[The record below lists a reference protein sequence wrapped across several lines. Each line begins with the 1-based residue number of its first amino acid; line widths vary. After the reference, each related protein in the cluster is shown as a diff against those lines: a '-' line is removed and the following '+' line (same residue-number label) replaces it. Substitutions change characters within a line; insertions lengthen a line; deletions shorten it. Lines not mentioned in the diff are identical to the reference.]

1 MNNKN
6 KTKDKI
12 RSIKILSFWGILSLI
27 IIATLFNSVI
37 GNDRSYVDMEIIPVE
52 INETDEQITNVSL
65 IQSSKDN
72 VFDITEKDV
81 REMVREAVEL
91 AGGLEGIVEDGD
103 TVVLKP
109 NFLTS
114 SHQSGSMFSMIM
126 NVIRLVITGE
136 SIQVDRTLSDTA
148 NGLTTDYRVAKA
160 VAEMVREI
168 NPSGKIYVMEA
179 SSIGDTDI
187 IMDLMGYT
195 HENIPEV
202 DAFITM
208 DDAGRNFPENT
219 DDLVAVDIGELK
231 LYEDSGSLAH
241 TNGIY
246 YMDKDYYSADV
257 IIDLPVL
264 KNHMGPAVTG
274 AIKNVGIGSTPPWIY
289 GSQISG
295 GGRIAIDHSYDKL
308 NAFIHD
314 YYLVRPVDFVV
325 TDGLQGLS
333 NGPGGMGAITF
344 ESAQMN
350 MRLILAGRDALAVD
364 TVHSLIIGI
373 DPQKVDHITYLA
385 DNNVGIMD
393 TSRIHVEGNVKVDE
407 VRKTFRFPGFPY
419 SWLNPE
425 SRSCRYSD
433 FKDPVVTVD
442 DFELMDDRF
451 TAKLSSN
458 EELVKLEVYIDGI
471 YVDTLLEQGVTINI
485 DYENEEIDLDSNINI
500 YAYDRFLNCL
510 EIDI

>member
-1 MNNKN
+1 M
-6 KTKDKI
+6 
-12 RSIKILSFWGILSLI
+12 IKKLYGKKKSLKVISFWGILSI
-27 IIATLFNSVI
+27 IIFAMLFNSVI
-37 GNDRSYVDMEIIPVE
+37 GYDRPLIDMEITPFE
-52 INETDEQITNVSL
+52 INETDELITNVAL
-65 IQSSKDN
+65 IQSTKEN
-72 VFDITEKDV
+72 AFDITEDDV
-81 REMVREAVEL
+81 RVMVREAVEL
-91 AGGLEGIVEDGD
+91 AGGLDGIVKDGD

-114 SHQSGSMFSMIM
+114 SHQSGNIFSMIM
-126 NVIRLVITGE
+126 NVIRLVLIGE
-136 SIQVDRTLSDTA
+136 SSQDDRTLSVTA

-160 VAEMVREI
+160 VAEIVREI

-187 IMDLMGYT
+187 IMELMGYT
-195 HENIPEV
+195 HENMPEV

-208 DDAGRNFPENT
+208 DEAGRNFSHNS
-219 DDLVAVDIGELK
+219 DYLVAVDLGELK
-231 LYEDSGSLAH
+231 LYKDSGTLSH

-264 KNHMGPAVTG
+264 KNHNGAAVTG

-295 GGRIAIDHSYDKL
+295 GGRIAIDHSWDQL
-308 NAFIHD
+308 HAFIHD

-333 NGPGGMGAITF
+333 YGPGGMGARTF

-373 DPQKVDHITYLA
+373 DPQKVDHISFLA
-385 DNNVGIMD
+385 NDNVGIID
-393 TSRIHVEGNVKVDE
+393 TSRIHVEGNAKVDE
-407 VRKTFRFPGFPY
+407 VRKPFKYPGFP
-419 SWLNPE
+419 SSFLNPD
-425 SRSCRYSD
+425 SNNCKYKD
-433 FKDPVVTVD
+433 FNNPIVTVD
-442 DFELMDDRF
+442 DFELIDNKI
-451 TAKLSSN
+451 TAQLNSN
-458 EELVKLEVYIDGI
+458 ENLIKLELYIDGI
-471 YVDTLLEQGVTINI
+471 YVDTLLEQGETITI
-485 DYENEEIDLDSNINI
+485 EYENEVIDPDSNIDI
-500 YAYDRFLNCL
+500 YAYDRFLNCV

>member
-1 MNNKN
+1 MKFKKTNNISQLIK
-6 KTKDKI
+6 
-12 RSIKILSFWGILSLI
+12 SISFWGILFLI

-37 GNDRSYVDMEIIPVE
+37 GNDRSLIDMNIIPVE
-52 INETDEQITNVSL
+52 VNETDEIMTNVSL

-72 VFDITEKDV
+72 VFDITEEEV
-81 REMVREAVEL
+81 RAMVREAVEL
-91 AGGLEGIVEDGD
+91 AGGLEGIVKDGD

-114 SHQSGSMFSMIM
+114 SHQSGNMFTMIM
-126 NVIRLVITGE
+126 NVIRLVLTGE
-136 SIQVDRTLSDTA
+136 SIQVDRTLSETA

-168 NPSGKIYVMEA
+168 NPSGNIYVMEA

-202 DAFITM
+202 DEFITM
-208 DDAGRNFPENT
+208 DDAGKNFPDNT
-219 DDLVAVDIGELK
+219 DDLIAVDLGELK

-246 YMDKDYYSADV
+246 YIDKQYYSADV

-274 AIKNVGIGSTPPWIY
+274 AIKNVGIGATPPWIY

-333 NGPGGMGAITF
+333 YGPGGMGAITF
-344 ESAQMN
+344 ENAQMN

-364 TVHSLIIGI
+364 TIHSLIIGI
-373 DPQKVDHITYLA
+373 DPEKVEHIAYLA
-385 DNNVGIMD
+385 NDNVGIID
-393 TSRIHVEGNVKVDE
+393 TSRIHVVGNVKVDE

-419 SWLNPE
+419 SWLNPD
-425 SRSCRYSD
+425 SRNCRYND
-433 FKDPVVTVD
+433 FRDPVVTVD
-442 DFELMDDRF
+442 DYKLMDDRII
-451 TAKLSSN
+451 ANMSSN
-458 EELVKLEVYIDGI
+458 EPLVKLEVYINGI
-471 YVDTLLEQGVTINI
+471 YADTILEQGVEITL
-485 DYENEEIDLDSNINI
+485 DYENEEIQPDSNIDI
-500 YAYDRFLNCL
+500 YAFDRYLNCL
-510 EIDI
+510 EIYI

>member
-1 MNNKN
+1 MKNKN
-6 KTKDKI
+6 KTKGKI
-12 RSIKILSFWGILSLI
+12 KSIKIISFWGIIILI

-37 GNDRSYVDMEIIPVE
+37 GNDRTFTDMEVIPVE
-52 INETDEQITNVSL
+52 VNKTYEQITNVAL
-65 IQSSKDN
+65 VQSSKDN
-72 VFDITEKDV
+72 VFDITEEDV
-81 REMVREAVEL
+81 RTMVREAVEL
-91 AGGLEGIVEDGD
+91 AGGLEGIVKDGD

-114 SHQSGSMFSMIM
+114 SHQSGSMFTMIL
-126 NVIRLVITGE
+126 NVIRLVLTGE

-160 VAEMVREI
+160 VAEIVREI

-187 IMDLMGYT
+187 IMDLMGYN
-195 HENIPEV
+195 HENIPDV

-208 DDAGRNFPENT
+208 DDVGENFPENT
-219 DDLVAVDIGELK
+219 NDLVAVDLGDLK

-246 YMDKDYYSADV
+246 FMYKNYYSADV

-295 GGRIAIDHSYDKL
+295 GGRIAVDHSFDQL

-333 NGPGGMGAITF
+333 YGPGGMGAITF
-344 ESAQMN
+344 ENAQMN

-373 DPQKVDHITYLA
+373 DPQKVDYIKFLA
-385 DNNVGIMD
+385 NDNVGIMN

-425 SRSCRYSD
+425 ARNCRYSD
-433 FKDPVVTVD
+433 FKDPIVNVD
-442 DFELMDDRF
+442 NFELMDDRI
-451 TAKLSSN
+451 TAQLHSN
-458 EELVKLEVYIDGI
+458 EILVKLELYIDGI
-471 YVDTLLEQGVTINI
+471 YIDTILEEGEKINI
-485 DYENEEIDLDSNINI
+485 EYENEDINPDSDIDI
-500 YAYDRFLNCL
+500 YAFDKFLNCI

>member
-1 MNNKN
+1 MKN
-6 KTKDKI
+6 LKKTTD
-12 RSIKILSFWGILSLI
+12 IKRLIKVFSFWGLLTIIL
-27 IIATLFNSVI
+27 IAMLFNSVI
-37 GNDRSYVDMEIIPVE
+37 GNDRSLIDIESIQIE
-52 INETDEQITNVSL
+52 INETDELITNVAL
-65 IQSSKDN
+65 IQSTKDN
-72 VFDITEKDV
+72 VNDITEEDV

-91 AGGLEGIVEDGD
+91 AGGLDGIVKDGD

-114 SHQSGSMFSMIM
+114 SHQSGNMFTMIM
-126 NVIRLVITGE
+126 NVIRLVLTGE
-136 SIQVDRTLSDTA
+136 STQVDRTLSETA

-160 VAEMVREI
+160 VAEIVREI
-168 NPSGKIYVMEA
+168 NPSGKIVVMEA

-187 IMDLMGYT
+187 IMELMGYT

-208 DDAGRNFPENT
+208 DDTGSNFSENT
-219 DDLVAVDIGELK
+219 DDLVAVDLGELK

-246 YMDKDYYSADV
+246 YMDKQYYSADV

-264 KNHMGPAVTG
+264 KNHNGPAVTG

-289 GSQISG
+289 GSLISG
-295 GGRIAIDHSYDKL
+295 GGRIAIDHSWDQL
-308 NAFIHD
+308 HAFIHD

-325 TDGLQGLS
+325 TDGLQGLAY
-333 NGPGGMGAITF
+333 GPAGMGARTF

-350 MRLILAGRDALAVD
+350 MRLILAGKDAIAVD

-373 DPQKVDHITYLA
+373 DPKKVDHIAFLA
-385 DNNVGIMD
+385 NDNVGIID

-407 VRKTFRFPGFPY
+407 VRKPFKLPGFPY

-425 SRSCRYSD
+425 ASRCRYKD
-433 FKDPVVTVD
+433 FDDPVVTVN
-442 DFELMDDRF
+442 DFELMDGRIN
-451 TAKLSSN
+451 TQLHSN
-458 EELVKLEVYIDGI
+458 EVLVKLELYIDGI
-471 YVDTLLEQGVTINI
+471 YVDTLMEQGETISI
-485 DYENEEIDLDSNINI
+485 DYENEEIDLDSNIDI
-500 YAYDRFLNCL
+500 YAFDRFLNCV